1 MTVHKPKPPG
11 ITALTILFVVGTSA
25 SLLSALSLTFP
36 GSFLEPIWLLNTH
49 AREGFSRMGSW
60 AIVLMAVVCIAC
72 ISTAIGLWR
81 GVIWGYWF
89 AVVMLVLNLVGDLV
103 NGITGMQRK
112 AIAGVPVVLL
122 ILVYLMRKR
131 TRDYFSGNSSDD

>member
-1 MTVHKPKPPG
+1 M
-11 ITALTILFVVGTSA
+11 VGTSA

-36 GSFLEPIWLLNTH
+36 GSFLEPIWLLNPH

-89 AVVMLVLNLVGDLV
+89 AVVMLVLNLVGDLI
-103 NGITGMQRK
+103 NGITIMERK

-122 ILVYLMRKR
+122 ILVYLI
-131 TRDYFSGNSSDD
+131 TPEPHLGLTV